1 MIGAAIISSKADP
14 PSPLTREMLH
24 SDEWGVAW
32 VSWAPQTAILAHP
45 LTRAFVSHGGQV
57 GTEPAAHPL
66 EHHASRSPIASGSGI
81 YAVRQLAPYPSLPG
95 WNVLFVLSPLN
106 PLVHPRRKLSH

>member
-14 PSPLTREMLH
+14 PSPLTREMLQG
-24 SDEWGVAW
+24 DEWGVAW

-66 EHHASRSPIASGSGI
+66 EHHPADHIAQG
-81 YAVRQLAPYPSLPG
+81 LAYGTPCSSLPA
-95 WNVLFVLSPLN
+95 
-106 PLVHPRRKLSH
+106 